1 MLRKLSLALF
11 LLPIALPASA
21 ESRLTGGDWVITQLG
36 TEVRTDTPELTLAF
50 DAEGRV
56 SGHSGCNRFMGGAKQ
71 DGQMLEFTQLAST
84 MMACPPPQM
93 ELERKMLDH
102 LGQTRS
108 FAITPGGALELLGE
122 EGLVLRATR

>member
-1 MLRKLSLALF
+1 MLRKLTLAL
-11 LLPIALPASA
+11 LLLSVAQQASA
-21 ESRLTGGDWVITQLG
+21 EARLTGGDWIITQLG
-36 TEVRTDTPELTLAF
+36 AEALGDAPELTLAF

-71 DGQMLEFTQLAST
+71 DGQMLEFTALAST
-84 MMACPPPQM
+84 MMACAPTQM
-93 ELERKMLDH
+93 ELERRMLDH

-108 FAITPGGALELLGE
+108 FAITPGGALELMGE